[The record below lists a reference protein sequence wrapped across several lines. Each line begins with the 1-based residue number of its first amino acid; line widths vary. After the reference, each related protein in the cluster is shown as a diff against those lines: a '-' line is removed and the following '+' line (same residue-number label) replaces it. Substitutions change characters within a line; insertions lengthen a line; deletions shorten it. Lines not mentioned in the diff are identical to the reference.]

1 MKDGDARNFTGDSSA
16 VTHCSTAIHFAMSAI
31 FLCRMEIQNPEF
43 FFGVRFLTFL
53 FLPLSFDKVV
63 GNFPEEQP
71 SHPFLHSRDFQ
82 RAKVAKK
89 KGKKLEKFLPIF
101 WLTPLLLSL
110 Y

>member
-1 MKDGDARNFTGDSSA
+1 MKDGDARNFTGDSFA

-31 FLCRMEIQNPEF
+31 FLPYGNPKSGI